1 MSTSTASPAAGGPAT
16 GTWQLD
22 PSRRS
27 TDPVVIGSY
36 AVSTQH
42 LSKRYPTRSA
52 VDDLDLRLEHGAVT
66 GFVGP
71 NGAGKTTTIRMLLG
85 LIAPSDGAGSVL
97 GEPIDR
103 PERYLPRV
111 GAMIEGPAFYPSM
124 TGRLNLRVLCQ
135 LGGIPERRIDEVLE
149 LVDLTDRQHD
159 RFKSYSLGMKQ
170 RLGLAAA
177 LLPDPE
183 LLILD
188 EPTNGLDPAGIRD
201 IRAILRD
208 LGDRG
213 VTVSVS
219 SHLLSEIEVICDHLV
234 LIAGGRLR
242 YQGPVQELT
251 QSQHT
256 RILAE
261 PEHASDLDTLR
272 RLCES
277 AALPASIVNGQL
289 HVDVPPG
296 RAAWLNRA
304 AFDSG
309 ITLTALTVERPNLEE
324 VFFAMTETP
333 VGVAA

>member
-1 MSTSTASPAAGGPAT
+1 MSTHPACGGVT
-16 GTWQLD
+16 TETWRLD
-22 PSRRS
+22 PSRRP
-27 TDPVVIGSY
+27 TDPLSMDSY
-36 AVSTQH
+36 AATTQH

-52 VDDLDLRLEHGAVT
+52 VDDLDLHLVQGAVT

-85 LIAPSDGAGSVL
+85 LITPSEGAGSVL
-97 GEPIDR
+97 SEPIDR

-111 GAMIEGPAFYPSM
+111 GAMIEGPAFYPTM
-124 TGRLNLRVLCQ
+124 TGRLNLRVLTQ

-159 RFKSYSLGMKQ
+159 KFKSYSLGMKQ

-177 LLPDPE
+177 LLPEPE

-201 IRAILRD
+201 IRAILRG

-213 VTVSVS
+213 VTVFVS
-219 SHLLSEIEVICDHLV
+219 SHLLSEIEAICDHLV
-234 LIAGGRLR
+234 LIAAGRLR
-242 YQGPVQELT
+242 YQGPVRELT

-261 PEHASDLDTLR
+261 PEHASDLDALL

-277 AALPASIVNGQL
+277 AALPASTVDGRL
-289 HVDVPPG
+289 HVDAPPE

-304 AFDSG
+304 AFDAG
-309 ITLTALTVERPNLEE
+309 ITLTALNVERPNLEE
-324 VFFAMTETP
+324 VFFAMTDAP
-333 VGVAA
+333 VEVAA